1 MVQHIL
7 CVDQKK
13 KKKVQ
18 KMGKEEGTQV
28 CFIKK
33 ENKNQSRSSFDPISS
48 SNYDLLA
55 LSHMT
60 LAQILLLEDLLLISG
75 NEQII

>member
-1 MVQHIL
+1 MVQHML

-18 KMGKEEGTQV
+18 KMGKKELKYV
-28 CFIKK
+28 LLKK

-60 LAQILLLEDLLLISG
+60 LAQILLLEDLLLIPG
-75 NEQII
+75 HEQII

>member
-1 MVQHIL
+1 
-7 CVDQKK
+7 
-13 KKKVQ
+13 
-18 KMGKEEGTQV
+18 MGKEEGTQV

-75 NEQII
+75 HEQII

>member
-7 CVDQKK
+7 CVDQK

-75 NEQII
+75 HEQII